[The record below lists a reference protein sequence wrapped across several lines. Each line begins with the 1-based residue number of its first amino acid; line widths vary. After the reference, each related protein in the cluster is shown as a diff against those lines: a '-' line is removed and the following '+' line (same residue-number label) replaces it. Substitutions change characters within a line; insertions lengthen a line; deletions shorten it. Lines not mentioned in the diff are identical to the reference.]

1 MSTAG
6 RLKTKVVSIPQN
18 NGVDISELSD
28 EELFFEQERISR
40 VKVEINEIDLMI
52 IFVRVLFNYEF

>member
-6 RLKTKVVSIPQN
+6 RLKTKVVSMPQN
-18 NGVDISELSD
+18 DGVDISELSD

-40 VKVEINEIDLMI
+40 VKV
-52 IFVRVLFNYEF
+52 

>member
-1 MSTAG
+1 
-6 RLKTKVVSIPQN
+6 VSIPQN

-52 IFVRVLFNYEF
+52 IFMRVLI

>member
-1 MSTAG
+1 M
-6 RLKTKVVSIPQN
+6 SIPQN

-52 IFVRVLFNYEF
+52 VYMRVLF

>member
-18 NGVDISELSD
+18 NGVYISELSD
-28 EELFFEQERISR
+28 EELFFEQERISKA
-40 VKVEINEIDLMI
+40 KVEINEIDLMI
-52 IFVRVLFNYEF
+52 VFMRFLF